1 MRQNILFILFFI
13 LLNVSCVSTNKD
25 ESAETIFVSVLP
37 LKYFTEQI
45 VGDRFPV
52 EVMVPPGASP
62 ATYSPSP
69 KQMERL
75 SNASLFLSA
84 GHLGFEKA
92 WLGKFRETYPALEVV
107 NTSIGIELIEV
118 EEENHGDHSHHG
130 VDPHT
135 WTSPKQAYIIAHN
148 IFEAIVTIDPGNRDT
163 YKKNLEELLS
173 LITSVDEKIENK
185 LKAVKGNKFLI
196 FHPSLGYLARDY
208 GLEQMSIEYEGKSP
222 SPRIMQQIV
231 DEGRSQQI
239 KVVLIQKEFDMDNAR
254 SIAKEIGAD
263 VVQVNPL
270 DYNWSGQVLYIADI
284 LSGQPSNR

>member
-13 LLNVSCVSTNKD
+13 LLNASCVSTSKD
-25 ESAETIFVSVLP
+25 ETAESIFVSVLP
-37 LKYFTEQI
+37 LKYFTEKI

-75 SNASLFLSA
+75 SNASLYLSA
-84 GHLGFEKA
+84 GYLGFERA
-92 WLGKFRETYPALEVV
+92 WLGKFRQTYPALEVV

-130 VDPHT
+130 IDPHT
-135 WTSPKQAYIIAHN
+135 WMSPKQAYIIAHN
-148 IFEAIVTIDPGNRDT
+148 IFEAIVTIDPGNRDR
-163 YKKNLEELLS
+163 YKKNLEKLLEE
-173 LITSVDEKIENK
+173 IVDADKKTGEKLGQSKGEN
-185 LKAVKGNKFLI
+185 FLI

-208 GLEQMSIEYEGKSP
+208 GLVQISIEYEGKTP
-222 SPRIMQQIV
+222 SPRYMQQVI
-231 DEGRSQQI
+231 DIAKTQHI
-239 KVVLIQKEFDMDNAR
+239 KKVLIQKEFDIDNAK
-254 SIAKEIGAD
+254 SIANEIGAE

-270 DYNWSGQVLYIADI
+270 DYNWSAQVLYIADI
-284 LSGQPSNR
+284 LSGQPY